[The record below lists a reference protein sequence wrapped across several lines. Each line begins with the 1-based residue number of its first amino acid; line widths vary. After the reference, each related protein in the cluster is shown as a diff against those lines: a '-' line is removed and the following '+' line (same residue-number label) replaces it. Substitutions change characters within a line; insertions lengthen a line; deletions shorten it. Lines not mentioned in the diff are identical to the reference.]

1 MKPELKEGDVFVFN
15 RDKSASRRMSVEC
28 RDGVLGWICL
38 CGCETFV
45 RLESHLDWTASGK
58 IRVITPFELLVEEV
72 LGS

>member
-15 RDKSASRRMSVEC
+15 RAASRRSVVEC
-28 RDGVLGWICL
+28 RDGVLGWICP

-45 RLESHLDWTASGK
+45 QLESRRDWMASGK